1 MPPHSTLLTERSAQ
15 ILDAAIAVFAREGFA
30 KAKMD
35 SIAEEA
41 GLSKGTLYLYF
52 ESKEHL
58 ISAIL
63 EQFFAS
69 ALQDSQRLLEMDA
82 PAADRLLLLTEH
94 LAAETEQM
102 STIVSIG
109 YEFYAIAA
117 RQESVREF
125 LRDYFRQY
133 TALVE
138 ELIQQ
143 GVNQGEFRSVDAH
156 ETALTLVSL
165 FEGLNLLHVVDPVI
179 HFQPQAEAAVRLLL
193 DGLLLSN

>member
-1 MPPHSTLLTERSAQ
+1 MPPRPTLSEERVAQ
-15 ILDAAIAVFAREGFA
+15 ILNAAIAVFAREGFS

-35 SIAEEA
+35 TIAEEA

-52 ESKEHL
+52 ESKDHL

-102 STIVSIG
+102 STLVSIG
-109 YEFYAIAA
+109 YEFYALAA

-125 LRDYFRQY
+125 LREYFCQY
-133 TALVE
+133 ANLIET
-138 ELIQQ
+138 LIQQ
-143 GVNQGEFRSVDAH
+143 GIDQSEFRSADAR
-156 ETALTLVSL
+156 ETAFTLVSL
-165 FEGLNLLHVVDPVI
+165 FEGLNLLHVVDPDI
-179 HFQPQAEAAVRLLL
+179 HFQPQAKAAVRLLL
-193 DGLLLSN
+193 NGLFSH